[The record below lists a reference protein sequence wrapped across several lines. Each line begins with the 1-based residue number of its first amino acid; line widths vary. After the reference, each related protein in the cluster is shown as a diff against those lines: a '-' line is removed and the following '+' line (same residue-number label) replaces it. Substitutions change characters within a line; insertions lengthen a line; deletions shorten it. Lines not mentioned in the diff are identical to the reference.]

1 MPAWFKACQTLASF
15 GVVFQFLTLGLL
27 PLAAR
32 ETDSVTMIV
41 LACFT
46 TWMMAICQTIV
57 VVVFGVMIGLD
68 RAWVPRYDLDVLG
81 WSYGLAVISGFFA
94 HFSGIAITVYALMRK
109 YDLLANKDQPKRI
122 PRI

>member
-1 MPAWFKACQTLASF
+1 MPAWFRACQTLATF

-27 PLAAR
+27 PLAGR
-32 ETDSVTMIV
+32 DTNNVRMI
-41 LACFT
+41 LFACIT

-81 WSYGLAVISGFFA
+81 WSYGLAVVSGFFA

-109 YDLLANKDQPKRI
+109 YDLVTNRDEPKRM